1 MQENN
6 LFMDKEATVF
16 VVDTGPLAD
25 PAGIDYVLAVYAE
38 KLQRGLK
45 TDLIAVL
52 AYNSPI
58 TSHAVA
64 DLGKFPGI
72 DVISELQAPHFEALA
87 ALKLKLVANEDAGIS
102 DAFKALVFSISLFD
116 VTKNKK
122 FKRNLV
128 FVGNATSAIEERS
141 LDKVPALAQLLDAL
155 PVNLVVLGDVPERS
169 HWERVGEKFLQ
180 LALLLKEEHY
190 LLPELHPPVK
200 KTRPLPV
207 YRGELR
213 FGSDIRRHLQDS
225 AFVAAQDDNCLT
237 FRVEVYPAAKSEVAL
252 TTSFREYVVLDDTQT
267 PVKVERHTRHF
278 VWQKKQATSESS
290 KPETW
295 DGAFDEKL
303 FDKIYIDKQQMAPGF
318 RFLNFDVVALDDALM
333 LAARLEISPE
343 FDIWGLTKASSVPQ
357 EYFTDETF
365 YVVPEASSSFR
376 NLVNHAAF
384 CEALLRADAAPLV
397 RFVRKLAKEVEVG
410 VLLPVK
416 IRKRTPAE
424 TQDPLEA
431 YAFIYVRLPFSEDMK
446 IGRFPKIALKL
457 SDTSS
462 AMDDFVRAMTIGEKK
477 EIHPPLIDV
486 KKVTML
492 SSEASKLPLFSEF
505 EERNLFLANSPAIN
519 KHAIYMRRLLIAAAG
534 GQVTLE
540 SIQSGTNFFN
550 LENILTVNV
559 REPDFLLPLA
569 SAQAKRLREVLELV
583 YVRKEDT
590 KKQKTAKL
598 DVYLQNRGNYGAEEK
613 SYGEVPDFGF

>member
-1 MQENN
+1 
-6 LFMDKEATVF
+6 MDKEATVF

-45 TDLIAVL
+45 TDIMAVL

-58 TSHAVA
+58 TNHAVA

-72 DVISELQAPHFEALA
+72 DVISELQAPDFEGLTE
-87 ALKLKLVANEDAGIS
+87 LKHKLVANKDVAVS

-116 VTKNKK
+116 VTKTKK

-128 FVGNATSAIEERS
+128 FVGSSTSAVEERS
-141 LDKVPALAQLLDAL
+141 LEKIPALAHLLEAL
-155 PVNLVVLGDVPERS
+155 PVNLVVLGDVPELS
-169 HWERVGEKFLQ
+169 LWERIGEKFL
-180 LALLLKEEHY
+180 LLTLILKTELH
-190 LLPELHPPVK
+190 LLPALHPSVK

-225 AFVAAQDDNCLT
+225 AFVAAKDDNCLT

-252 TTSFREYVVLDDTQT
+252 TSSFREYVVLDDPHAA

-278 VWQKKQATSESS
+278 VWQKKQASSDSS

-295 DGAFDEKL
+295 DGTFDEKL

-343 FDIWGLTKASSVPQ
+343 FDIWGFTKASSVPP
-357 EYFTDETF
+357 EFFTEETL

-384 CEALLRADAAPLV
+384 CEALLRADTAPLV

-416 IRKRTPAE
+416 VRKHAPAE
-424 TQDPLEA
+424 SRDQLEA

-446 IGRFPKIALKL
+446 IGRFPKIALEV
-457 SDTSS
+457 SDTS
-462 AMDDFVRAMTIGEKK
+462 ATMDDFVRSMTIGDMK
-477 EIHPPLIDV
+477 ERNRPVIDV

-492 SSEASKLPLFSEF
+492 SSEASKLPLLSDF
-505 EERNLFLANSPAIN
+505 EEHNLFLANSPAIN
-519 KHAIYMRRLLIAAAG
+519 KHAVYMRRLLIAASG
-534 GQVTLE
+534 GPVTLK
-540 SIQSGTNFFN
+540 SIQNGSNFFN
-550 LENILTVNV
+550 LENILNVNI
-559 REPDFLLPLA
+559 RDPEFLLPQA
-569 SAQAKRLREVLELV
+569 TAKAKRLREVLELV

-590 KKQKTAKL
+590 KKQKTSKL